1 MPSVDY
7 DPRRDADTDLFALLG
22 TEWAAD
28 PAVVRRAWRTA
39 SQTAHPDAGGSHDAF
54 IRMQHAWEV
63 LADATRR
70 TRYVR
75 SYEARHGPQR
85 RPSGRQGGSDGPRSR
100 PRPTRSRRA
109 RSGPTAPRCTATT
122 RQGARC
128 ANPAAAGSDRCRRHD
143 SPADGPTS
151 TGSGGNRSPAWR
163 CDEFVLFQGTRL
175 PCHHNRL
182 IGENLC
188 WDHATETQRRAAL
201 TRVRGGRCAALTQQG
216 RPCRNLRSSMGFPLC
231 IAHLTVGVFTSD
243 DHRHEPDRRPPR
255 TQRDRG
261 RTAPPPPGPPRS
273 PTPPPTAPA
282 GAAPPPGPP
291 RSPTPPPTAPAG
303 AAPPPGGTPSPG
315 SPPSPRPSYAR
326 PRRRP
331 PTVPRRRS
339 RHRVVGAAATVSL
352 ALVVAAVAGIAHW
365 WSQPR
370 AIGFAED
377 IKATSATCSSDEP
390 IAADDVLRGFDLT
403 CTVVDDAPG
412 NSDRPYL
419 QARLDGCDDWQ
430 RLDHDDGPAAVTI
443 STRLAPCGT
452 DPAVLEWQVCQ
463 THGGL
468 LPDDCD
474 DGTTDLPSR

>member
-1 MPSVDY
+1 VPLVDY
-7 DPRRDADTDLFALLG
+7 DPHRDTDTDLFALLG

-39 SQTAHPDAGGSHDAF
+39 SQTTHPDAGGSHDTF

-75 SYEARHGPQR
+75 AYEARHGPQR
-85 RPSGRQGGSDGPRSR
+85 R
-100 PRPTRSRRA
+100 
-109 RSGPTAPRCTATT
+109 
-122 RQGARC
+122 
-128 ANPAAAGSDRCRRHD
+128 
-143 SPADGPTS
+143 
-151 TGSGGNRSPAWR
+151 
-163 CDEFVLFQGTRL
+163 
-175 PCHHNRL
+175 
-182 IGENLC
+182 
-188 WDHATETQRRAAL
+188 
-201 TRVRGGRCAALTQQG
+201 
-216 RPCRNLRSSMGFPLC
+216 
-231 IAHLTVGVFTSD
+231 
-243 DHRHEPDRRPPR
+243 HEPDRRPPC
-255 TQRDRG
+255 TPRDRG

-282 GAAPPPGPP
+282 G
-291 RSPTPPPTAPAG
+291 T
-303 AAPPPGGTPSPG
+303 APPPGGTPPPG
-315 SPPSPRPSYAR
+315 SPPSPRPSYAM
-326 PRRRP
+326 PRRPP

-352 ALVVAAVAGIAHW
+352 ALIVTAVAGIAHW

-403 CTVVDDAPG
+403 CTMVDGAPVNG
-412 NSDRPYL
+412 DRPYV
-419 QARLDGCDDWQ
+419 QVRLDGCDDWQ

-452 DPAVLEWQVCQ
+452 DPAALEWQVCQ